1 MGSRFINEIISA
13 SPPQITSQ
21 EDTEARASFK
31 KSYPNFDP
39 KIFKMQTEDLSQYLH
54 RQPKIRERGNDL
66 HPYNKFF
73 HANQPKGGNVI
84 DEIRDS
90 KVISGNIGGSKI
102 LGFKISIREKIQEA
116 VKLLERIS
124 NYHFSRPVMKA

>member
-39 KIFKMQTEDLSQYLH
+39 KIFKMQTEDLSQYLAV
-54 RQPKIRERGNDL
+54 QPKRREEDRYSYPL
-66 HPYNKFF
+66 PHSNK
-73 HANQPKGGNVI
+73 KNVI

-124 NYHFSRPVMKA
+124 NYHFSRPVVEA